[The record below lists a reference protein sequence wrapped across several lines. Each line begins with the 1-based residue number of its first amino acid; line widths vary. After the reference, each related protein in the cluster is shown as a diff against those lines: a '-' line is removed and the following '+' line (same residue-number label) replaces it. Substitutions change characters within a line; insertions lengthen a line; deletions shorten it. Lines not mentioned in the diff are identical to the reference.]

1 MEEMELTAPKVDLK
15 KAPNAQL
22 NATPI
27 TPENSTTLTKEM
39 LNRQKKY
46 RIKVAS
52 TEREKHPVKVSIN
65 GYMYLFP
72 RDKWVVVPEAVKAT
86 LDEAQIKDYSVELEG
101 PERGKVTATDVN
113 RFSYQAEEVKQ
124 EAPAAAPAKPAEPAK
139 GK

>member
-1 MEEMELTAPKVDLK
+1 MDEIELTAPKVDHK

-22 NATPI
+22 SATPI

-46 RIKVAS
+46 RVKVHS
-52 TEREKHPVKVSIN
+52 TERDKHPVKVGIN

-72 RDKWVVVPEAVKAT
+72 RDKWVVVPEAVKAC

-101 PERGKVTATDVN
+101 PERSKIVATDVN
-113 RFSYQAEEVKQ
+113 RFSYQAEEAK
-124 EAPAAAPAKPAEPAK
+124 EDTPAAAPAKPGETTK
-139 GK
+139 GR